1 MSATKSSFSPTASP
15 SPANSPMIDASR
27 PITSASR
34 ITEPST
40 CRRDAPTV
48 RSVANSRVR
57 CTTVIES
64 VLKITKAPTNRAI
77 PANDSRKYRMMLV
90 NVATSSESSLACSAP
105 DRTVTDVP
113 SSSRM
118 LATSS
123 AGATPSCAATCTE
136 SSSPSLSRSA
146 WAVGMSK
153 MANVA
158 PPSELTSPY
167 LAMPTI
173 SYSWA
178 GPRAAT
184 PIRSPMARFSSSA
197 TPSSIATS
205 SAPDGQLPS
214 TRLSGLKRSYSLAV
228 SRPNANEGAPPVS
241 IGSPSGLSSL
251 VWKSLTEPV
260 ATSTPST
267 ARTCSRTSS
276 GIGGGCD
283 CSPSKLMS
291 APLPVTTASVPAYDS
306 TKMALNAL
314 SIVSVSTYAPLIIAT
329 PRTIAIAVST
339 VRNLR
344 PARPRSATP
353 IIPTRSL
360 RPPRAPGVRRRR
372 AAP

>member
-1 MSATKSSFSPTASP
+1 
-15 SPANSPMIDASR
+15 MIDASR

-34 ITEPST
+34 ITEPRT

-57 CTTVIES
+57 CATVIES
-64 VLKITKAPTNRAI
+64 VLKITKAPTNSAM
-77 PANDSRKYRMMLV
+77 PANVSRKYRMMFV
-90 NVATSSESSLACSAP
+90 NVVTSAESSLACSVP

-113 SSSRM
+113 SSLRM
-118 LATSS
+118 RATSS
-123 AGATPSCAATCTE
+123 SGATPSCAAACTE

-146 WAVGMSK
+146 WAVGTSK

-167 LAMPTI
+167 LAIPTI
-173 SYSWA
+173 SYSRA

-184 PIRSPMARFSSSA
+184 PIRSPTARFSSSA

-205 SAPDGQLPS
+205 LAPDGQLPS
-214 TRLSGLKRSYSLAV
+214 TRLSGLNRSYSAAV
-228 SRPNANEGAPPVS
+228 SMPNANDGAPPVS

-251 VWKSLTEPV
+251 VWGSVTEPV

-267 ARTCSRTSS
+267 ARTCSRAFS
-276 GIGGGCD
+276 GIGGASD

-291 APLPVTTASVPAYDS
+291 APLPLTTASVPAYDS
-306 TKMALNAL
+306 TKIALNAL

-353 IIPTRSL
+353 IIATRSL
-360 RPPRAPGVRRRR
+360 RPSRAPGVRRRR